1 MKLITF
7 KKISSLFAIALL
19 FTACNNGNSDFD
31 ATGTFEADE
40 IIVSSETAGRILQF
54 NAEEGALLKKGE
66 LTVLIDTTS
75 LSLQSE
81 QVAASIEA
89 LSEKTTSL
97 APYIQTLEQQVEV
110 QKTLKRTAE
119 RERNRVSNLVKEDA
133 ATQKQLDD
141 AQSQL
146 EIATSQ
152 LLLAE
157 RQLEQ
162 QRNTINTQNRSILSE
177 QEPLAKRKAQV
188 DDQLN
193 RTQVLSPIDGT
204 LLLKYAEA
212 GEVTA
217 PGKALFKMAQL
228 NTMNLRAYISGDQ
241 LSTVKLGQKVKVF
254 IDKGKDKYKELT
266 GTLTWISDKAE
277 FTPKT
282 IQTKAERAH
291 LVYAVKIKV
300 ANDGEIKLG
309 MYGEVKF

>member
-1 MKLITF
+1 MKFINTKNIL
-7 KKISSLFAIALL
+7 SLLAIALL
-19 FTACNNGNSDFD
+19 FTSCKNGNGDFD

-54 NAEEGALLKKGE
+54 DATEGSQLKKGE
-66 LTVLIDTTS
+66 LTVSIDTTS
-75 LSLQSE
+75 LALQSE
-81 QVAASIEA
+81 QMAASIQA

-97 APYIQTLEQQVEV
+97 APYIHTLEQQVEV
-110 QKTLKRTAE
+110 QKTLKKTAE
-119 RERNRVSNLVKEDA
+119 RERSRVASLVKDDA

-152 LLLAE
+152 LALAE
-157 RQLEQ
+157 RQLDQ
-162 QRNTINTQNRSILSE
+162 QKNTINTQNRSILSE
-177 QEPLAKRKAQV
+177 QQPLEKRKAQV

-254 IDKGKDKYKELT
+254 IDKGKDEYKELS
-266 GTLTWISDKAE
+266 GTLMWISDKAE

-282 IQTKAERAH
+282 IQTKEERAH

>member
-1 MKLITF
+1 MKLIHT
-7 KKISSLFAIALL
+7 KNIILL
-19 FTACNNGNSDFD
+19 FVTALFFTSCKSGNGDFD

-54 NAEEGALLKKGE
+54 DASEGSLLKKGE
-66 LTVLIDTTS
+66 LTVLIDTSS
-75 LSLQSE
+75 LVLQSE
-81 QVAASIEA
+81 QVAASIQS

-141 AQSQL
+141 AQSQF
-146 EIATSQ
+146 EIAMSQ
-152 LLLAE
+152 LALAE

-162 QRNTINTQNRSILSE
+162 QKNTINTQNRSILSE

-212 GEVTA
+212 GEVTS
-217 PGKALFKMAQL
+217 PGKALYKIANL
-228 NTMNLRAYISGDQ
+228 SSMNLRAYISGDQ

-254 IDKGKDKYKELT
+254 IDKGKDEYKEIN

-282 IQTKAERAH
+282 IQTKEERAH

-300 ANDGEIKLG
+300 TNDGEIKLG

>member
-1 MKLITF
+1 MNLINT
-7 KKISSLFAIALL
+7 KNIILL
-19 FTACNNGNSDFD
+19 FVTALFFTSCKNGNGDFD
-31 ATGTFEADE
+31 ITGTFEADE
-40 IIVSSETAGRILQF
+40 IIVSSETAGRILKF
-54 NAEEGALLKKGE
+54 DAVEGSLLKKGE
-66 LTVLIDTTS
+66 LTVSIDTTS
-75 LSLQSE
+75 LALQSE
-81 QVAASIEA
+81 QVAATIQA

-97 APYIQTLEQQVEV
+97 APFIHTLEQQVEV
-110 QKTLKRTAE
+110 QKTLKKTAD
-119 RERNRVSNLVKEDA
+119 RELKRVTNLVKDDA

-141 AQSQL
+141 AQSQF

-152 LLLAE
+152 LALAE

-162 QRNTINTQNRSILSE
+162 QKNTINTQNRSILSE
-177 QEPLAKRKAQV
+177 QDPLAKRKAQV

-193 RTQVLSPIDGT
+193 RTRVLSPIDGT

-217 PGKALFKMAQL
+217 PGKALFKIAQL
-228 NTMNLRAYISGDQ
+228 NSMNLRAYISGDQ

-254 IDKGKDKYKELT
+254 IDQGRDEYKELL

-282 IQTKAERAH
+282 IQTKEERAH

-300 ANDGEIKLG
+300 ANDGAIKLG

>member
-1 MKLITF
+1 MKFINF
-7 KKISSLFAIALL
+7 KNILSLLGIALL
-19 FTACNNGNSDFD
+19 FTACNNGNGDFD

-54 NAEEGALLKKGE
+54 DATEGSQLKKGE
-66 LTVLIDTTS
+66 LTVSIDTTS
-75 LSLQSE
+75 LALQSE
-81 QVAASIEA
+81 QVAASIQA

-97 APYIQTLEQQVEV
+97 APYIHTLEQQVEV
-110 QKTLKRTAE
+110 QKTLKKTAE
-119 RERNRVSNLVKEDA
+119 RERSRIANLVKEDA

-141 AQSQL
+141 AQSLL

-152 LLLAE
+152 LALAE
-157 RQLEQ
+157 RQLDQ
-162 QRNTINTQNRSILSE
+162 QKNTINTQNRSILSE
-177 QEPLAKRKAQV
+177 QSPLEKRKAQV

-217 PGKALFKMAQL
+217 PGKALYKIAHL
-228 NTMNLRAYISGDQ
+228 NSMNLRAYISGDQ

-254 IDKGKDKYKELT
+254 IDKGKDEYKELS

-282 IQTKAERAH
+282 IQTKEERAH

-300 ANDGEIKLG
+300 TNDGEIKLG

>member
-1 MKLITF
+1 MKSINF
-7 KKISSLFAIALL
+7 RNISSLFAIALL
-19 FTACNNGNSDFD
+19 LAACNNGNGDFD

-40 IIVSSETAGRILQF
+40 VIVSSETAGRILQF

-81 QVAASIEA
+81 QVAASIAA
-89 LSEKTTSL
+89 LHEKTTSI
-97 APYIQTLEQQVEV
+97 APYIHTLEQQVEV
-110 QKTLKRTAE
+110 QKTLKKTAE
-119 RERNRVSNLVKEDA
+119 RERNRVANLVKEDA

-152 LLLAE
+152 LALAE

-162 QRNTINTQNRSILSE
+162 QKNTINTQNRSVLSE
-177 QEPLAKRKAQV
+177 KQPLEKRKAQV

-193 RTQVLSPIDGT
+193 RSQVLSPINGT

-217 PGKALFKMAQL
+217 PGKALFKVAPL
-228 NTMNLRAYISGDQ
+228 NIMNLRAYISGDQ

-254 IDKGKDKYKELT
+254 IDKGKDEYKELS
-266 GTLTWISDKAE
+266 GTLIWISDKAE

-282 IQTKAERAH
+282 IQTKEERAH

-300 ANDGEIKLG
+300 ANDREIKLG

>member
-1 MKLITF
+1 MKLINT
-7 KKISSLFAIALL
+7 KNIILL
-19 FTACNNGNSDFD
+19 FVTALFFTSCKNGNGDFD

-54 NAEEGALLKKGE
+54 DATEGSQLKKGE
-66 LTVLIDTTS
+66 LTVAIDTTS
-75 LSLQSE
+75 LALQSE
-81 QVAASIEA
+81 QVAASIQA

-97 APYIQTLEQQVEV
+97 APYIHTLEQQVEV
-110 QKTLKRTAE
+110 QKTLKKTAE
-119 RERNRVSNLVKEDA
+119 RERNRVTNLVKDDA

-141 AQSQL
+141 AQSL
-146 EIATSQ
+146 FEIASSQ
-152 LLLAE
+152 LALAE

-162 QRNTINTQNRSILSE
+162 QKNTINTQNRSILSE
-177 QEPLAKRKAQV
+177 QSPLEKRKAQV

-193 RTQVLSPIDGT
+193 RSQVLSPIDGT

-217 PGKALFKMAQL
+217 PGKALFKIAQL

-254 IDKGKDKYKELT
+254 IDKGKDEYKELI

-282 IQTKAERAH
+282 IQTKEERAH

-300 ANDGEIKLG
+300 ANEGEIKLG

>member
-1 MKLITF
+1 MKLINS
-7 KKISSLFAIALL
+7 KYIILLFVIALF
-19 FTACNNGNSDFD
+19 FTSCKNGNGDFD

-54 NAEEGALLKKGE
+54 DATEGSLLKKGE
-66 LTVLIDTTS
+66 LTVSIDTTS
-75 LSLQSE
+75 LALQSE
-81 QVAASIEA
+81 QVAASIQA

-97 APYIQTLEQQVEV
+97 APYIHTLEQQVEV
-110 QKTLKRTAE
+110 QKTLKRTAD
-119 RERNRVSNLVKEDA
+119 RELKRVTNLVKDDA

-141 AQSQL
+141 AQSQF
-146 EIATSQ
+146 EITTSQ
-152 LLLAE
+152 LALAE

-162 QRNTINTQNRSILSE
+162 QKNTINTQNRSILSE
-177 QEPLAKRKAQV
+177 QSPLEKRKAQV

-193 RTQVLSPIDGT
+193 RSHVLSPIDGT

-217 PGKALFKMAQL
+217 PGKALFKIAQL
-228 NTMNLRAYISGDQ
+228 NSMNLRAYISGDQ

-254 IDKGKDKYKELT
+254 IDKGKDEYKELI

-282 IQTKAERAH
+282 IQTKEERAH

>member
-1 MKLITF
+1 MKLINT
-7 KKISSLFAIALL
+7 KSILSLLAITL
-19 FTACNNGNSDFD
+19 FFTSCKNGNGDFD

-54 NAEEGALLKKGE
+54 DALEGSLLKKGE
-66 LTVLIDTTS
+66 LTVAIDTTS
-75 LSLQSE
+75 LALQSE
-81 QVAASIEA
+81 QVAASIQA

-110 QKTLKRTAE
+110 QKTLKRTAD
-119 RERNRVSNLVKEDA
+119 RELKRITNLVKDDA

-141 AQSQL
+141 AQSQF

-152 LLLAE
+152 LALAE

-162 QRNTINTQNRSILSE
+162 QKNTINTQNRSILSE
-177 QEPLAKRKAQV
+177 QSPLEKRKAQV

-193 RTQVLSPIDGT
+193 RSQVLSPIDGT

-217 PGKALFKMAQL
+217 PGKALFKIAQL
-228 NTMNLRAYISGDQ
+228 NSMNLRAYISGDQ

-254 IDKGKDKYKELT
+254 IDKGKDEYKELI

-282 IQTKAERAH
+282 IQTKEERAH